1 MRHKPKKSLGQNFL
15 IDRNIQE
22 RIIQA
27 SDLKK
32 DDTVLEIGPGRGELT
47 QELLNKAKKLIA
59 VELDAGLCDRLK
71 EKFSSYPN
79 FELLHQDILETD
91 LSSLLTGAGKIK
103 VIANLPYYIS
113 TPAISHLLKHK
124 KYISEIYLTLQKEV
138 AQRICAS
145 PGTKA
150 YGAFSCFAQFHAQAE
165 ILFEIK
171 SASFWPRP
179 KVDSCFIRLKALNK
193 PKLKI
198 ADEEIFFR
206 IIRTAFN
213 QRRKQLKNSLKKILA
228 PEAFKKTGTN
238 PNSRAENLSLA
249 DFARLN
255 NFLSQPHQSH
265 THP

>member
-15 IDRNIQE
+15 IDRSIRE
-22 RIIQA
+22 KIIQA

-32 DDTVLEIGPGRGELT
+32 NDTVLEIGPGRGEIS
-47 QELLNKAKKLIA
+47 EGLLKSVKKLIA
-59 VELDAGLCDRLK
+59 VEIDPSLCAALK
-71 EKFSSYPN
+71 DKFSTRAN
-79 FELLHQDILETD
+79 FELINADILKID
-91 LSSLLTGAGKIK
+91 LSKLSPGAGKIK

-113 TPAISHLLKHK
+113 TPAIIHLLKYK
-124 KYISEIYLTLQKEV
+124 KHIREIYLTLQKEV
-138 AQRICAS
+138 AQRICAA

-150 YGAFSCFAQFHAQAE
+150 YGAFSCFAQFHSQPE

-171 SASFWPRP
+171 NTSFWPRP

-193 PKLKI
+193 PRLKI
-198 ADEEIFFR
+198 ADEERFFR

-213 QRRKQLKNSLKKILA
+213 QRRKQLKNSLKKIL
-228 PEAFKKTGTN
+228 PTEAFKQAGIN

-255 NFLSQPHQSH
+255 NFLSK